1 MALANGTPS
10 QDTLDRTP
18 ARALTFLLAVGRS
31 PAIWGALQTRGYGDD
46 EHASGWQRLLAVDP
60 SRAKSSPVVPSADPA
75 VLEAFAQVDK
85 WDNENLPIVDVAL
98 ANRVP
103 EAHAFVFADGLA
115 PADGAESVRVVTT
128 FLDRADALEA
138 LAKEKP
144 GAGAKKGAKAADTPP
159 RLPLTPAQ
167 AKAAID
173 LLAARG
179 ITAEARK
186 TVRGWLTTLQKGP
199 EVRPA
204 APASDTTEARR
215 AASLALYQWLN
226 EWTTIARRV
235 ITRRDHLQTLKLASR
250 KSPKP
255 RAAKPD
261 APKK

>member
-18 ARALTFLLAVGRS
+18 ARALTFLLAVGRT
-31 PAIWGALQTRGYGDD
+31 PAIWGALQTRGYGDA
-46 EHASGWQRLLAVDP
+46 EHGVGWQKLLAVDP

-75 VLEAFAQVDK
+75 VLEAFAQIDK

-138 LAKEKP
+138 HAAEKP
-144 GAGAKKGAKAADTPP
+144 GAGAKKGAKAADTPAP
-159 RLPLTPAQ
+159 PPLTPAQ
-167 AKAAID
+167 AKAAIE
-173 LLAARG
+173 LLEARG
-179 ITAEARK
+179 VTAEARK
-186 TVRGWLTTLQKGP
+186 TARGWLTTLQKGP
-199 EVRPA
+199 ELRPA
-204 APASDTTEARR
+204 AAPAIGSTEARR
-215 AASLALYQWLN
+215 AASLALYHWLN
-226 EWTTIARRV
+226 EWTTIARKV
-235 ITRRDHLQTLKLASR
+235 ITRRDHLQALKLASR

-261 APKK
+261 APK